1 MISSPSAQIVNA
13 LSESNFVTSYTGKKV
28 EAYGP
33 VMGIATAI
41 IALGIAVTAAL
52 GPEKRGR
59 SFEVPPA
66 GMALRPAKDIE
77 TGDEDYDRDSK
88 HDVEHVEVM
97 GSKH

>member
-13 LSESNFVTSYTGKKV
+13 LSESNFVTSYTGKRV

-59 SFEVPPA
+59 SFEVPVAVP
-66 GMALRPAKDIE
+66 MRPAKDIE
-77 TGDEDYDRDSK
+77 NGDDEFDRDSK
-88 HDVEHVEVM
+88 HAVDHVEVI
-97 GSKH
+97 GGKH

>member
-13 LSESNFVTSYTGKKV
+13 LSESNFVMGPKGKLV

-41 IALGIAVTAAL
+41 IAIGIVCTTAV

-66 GMALRPAKDIE
+66 GVAFVAKDIE
-77 TGDEDYDRDSK
+77 TGDDDMDKKDVSHIEMTTK
-88 HDVEHVEVM
+88 H
-97 GSKH
+97 